1 MKRTQFAIWA
11 FLGIILL
18 SGCELLNPKSKK
30 TEFTIAIHEI
40 VKYPRASHIEKE
52 IPTITGQNIWISTTP
67 YLFSNSIEKIECVP
81 NKEDI
86 NFSDLKLKLNRRG
99 SLIWMQLSVE
109 RSHRDLAFVVDG
121 VFYRKVVPETITTEK
136 DEFVL
141 LNVKLD
147 NTTANAIAAASEDN
161 YYFFNPDEKKSPF

>member
-1 MKRTQFAIWA
+1 MKRTQLAMWA

-18 SGCELLNPKSKK
+18 AGCELLDPKSKK

-52 IPTITGQNIWISTTP
+52 IPTITGQTIWVSATP
-67 YLFSNSIEKIECVP
+67 YLFSNCIKKIERVP
-81 NKEDI
+81 NKEDAI
-86 NFSDLKLKLNRRG
+86 FSDLKLTLNRRG

-109 RSHRDLAFVVDG
+109 RNHRDLAFVVDG
-121 VFYRKVVPETITTEK
+121 VFYRKVAPETVTTEK

-141 LNVKLD
+141 LNVRLD
-147 NTTANAIAAASEDN
+147 NATAQAIEKASEDN
-161 YYFFNPDEKKSPF
+161 YYFFNPDDKKSPF